1 MAGIFFEVEGGL
13 GGVLALLFPDE
24 SRARIIETL
33 TGQSADAVDGGMA
46 ESALR
51 EVGNIL
57 ISHVVN
63 AMADTLGARILPSVP
78 VLAMHDGFQALASL
92 VAMRVDAAA
101 VLRVE
106 TEISD
111 PEGRYRGVLVFVP
124 DRAAL
129 VSPEKRGRI
138 RIVPPRRD

>member
-13 GGVLALLFPDE
+13 GGVLALLFPDA
-24 SRARIIETL
+24 SRDRILETL
-33 TGQSADAVDGGMA
+33 TGRSADSVDEEMA

-78 VLAMHDGFQALASL
+78 VLAMKDGFSELASL
-92 VAMRVDAAA
+92 VALREGSAA

-111 PEGRYRGVLVFVP
+111 PEGCFRGILVFVP

-129 VSPEKRGRI
+129 IPPERRGPI
-138 RIVPPRRD
+138 RIVPPHHD